1 MISTVSVL
9 YSSFCIFLLL
19 FSILYTHYLIFK
31 RISSKTNLCI
41 NVGGTVSGGQSTGNF
56 AVSNGRGTL
65 TIRSSQEWPVGTYI
79 VTVRDLS
86 SSVTSEVTD
95 SFEVRK
101 GDLLQISLYM
111 VDWKNRYKANNSHL
125 GYSISQSIHSSH
137 TISIRYTEKN
147 YV

>member
-9 YSSFCIFLLL
+9 YSSFCIM
-19 FSILYTHYLIFK
+19 YTHYLVF
-31 RISSKTNLCI
+31 RRDSSKTNLCI
-41 NVGGTVSGGQSTGNF
+41 NVGGTVSGGRSTGNF

-101 GDLLQISLYM
+101 GDLPQTSLYM

-125 GYSISQSIHSSH
+125 GYSIS
-137 TISIRYTEKN
+137 
-147 YV
+147 